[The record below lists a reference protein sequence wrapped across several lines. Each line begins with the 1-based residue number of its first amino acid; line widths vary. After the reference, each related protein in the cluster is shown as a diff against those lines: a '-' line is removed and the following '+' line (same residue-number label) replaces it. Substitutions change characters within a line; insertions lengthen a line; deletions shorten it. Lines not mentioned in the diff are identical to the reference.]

1 MLTLTP
7 TSNRL
12 DSDLSF
18 LSHTKVN
25 HSSGDYIA
33 CDDKDYT
40 LYSINSNLKDQPQ
53 IIERPEMSKIK
64 SILLT

>member
-40 LYSINSNLKDQPQ
+40 LYSINSNLKD
-53 IIERPEMSKIK
+53 
-64 SILLT
+64 